1 MLDSAEST
9 GTTETVVSTGIPVQE
24 NTQASNNISE
34 THETSH
40 QETEQTQST
49 ESRPEGFDKVEFTG
63 EQLQRVNRIY
73 GNMKR
78 YENDAKEQRSLN
90 EQLVQEFQRLQ
101 QQQGQIINHLQV
113 SDFSDAESRL
123 NSERDA
129 AWQKGDV
136 KAFNEASD
144 KLTEIKVKKAVS
156 ESQRQQQ
163 PQRQQVQQPI
173 QQRPLSIHESINQA
187 VAKGEIDTDEG
198 NVWKAWVSETD
209 QSGNLKRPWTSGDDM
224 RNQAAVLEGKAVMEN
239 PNYATK
245 PLAEKLREI
254 DRRMGL
260 VNQQT
265 NGQSVLGAGNLTKG
279 GKTSNLN
286 NIKLDPKIEDI
297 AVKLKFAG
305 KDPKLTAQDH
315 ISAWKKAAVKSKGAR

>member
-1 MLDSAEST
+1 METEVSNTSTDSSSP
-9 GTTETVVSTGIPVQE
+9 TTVQE
-24 NTQASNNISE
+24 TTHTEQSNVS
-34 THETSH
+34 HETSNS
-40 QETEQTQST
+40 ETEQTQSS

-63 EQLQRVNRIY
+63 EQLARVNRIY

-78 YENDAKEQRSLN
+78 YENDAKEQRGLN

-113 SDFSDAESRL
+113 SDFTDAESRL

-136 KAFNEASD
+136 KAFNDAID
-144 KLTEIKVKKAVS
+144 KLTEIKVKKAIS
-156 ESQRQQQ
+156 ETQRQQQ
-163 PQRQQVQQPI
+163 PTQRQVQQ
-173 QQRPLSIHESINQA
+173 QVQRPLSVHESINQA
-187 VAKGEIDTDEG
+187 AAKGEIAPDEA

-209 QSGNLKRPWTSGDDM
+209 QSGNLKRPWINGDDM

-239 PNYATK
+239 PNYAAK
-245 PLAEKLREI
+245 PLAEKLIEI

-265 NGQSVLGAGNLTKG
+265 NGQNVLGAGNLTKG
-279 GKTSNLN
+279 GKPN
-286 NIKLDPKIEDI
+286 NINSIKLDPKIEDI